1 MRLSN
6 YVSYGLLP
14 LTRIVVRCVIVV
26 CEKIRCENIVLLR
39 EYCSVFREDRS
50 VLREDRSVLREDRSV
65 LREDRSVLRESLDYR
80 SRCLARRLLA
90 GSRLATEYFTIP
102 IGEFRES

>member
-65 LREDRSVLRESLDYR
+65 LRESLDYR